1 MTSQVT
7 GVVEAKAVKG
17 MNTSILIGGEWY
29 SSFKGAGLASVEKG
43 STVDFLWK
51 PDAKGMGFR
60 NIIASTVKNL
70 SVGTLP
76 TASMAGKPYA
86 PAAKAYSTLG
96 VELGHASNLAMEMC
110 LKMDKDFDP
119 GSDAFY
125 KAWVHHTD
133 KIFTIMQKIRSSKE
147 KADDVVAAKATSVAA
162 IATARE
168 PVLAVEEK
176 ELMDSI
182 F

>member
-1 MTSQVT
+1 MTSQVI
-7 GVVEAKAVKG
+7 GIVEAKAVKG

-29 SSFKGAGLASVEKG
+29 SSYKGAGLASVEKG

-70 SVGTLP
+70 GGS
-76 TASMAGKPYA
+76 ASPAPAGGPARAYT

-110 LKMDKDFDP
+110 LKMDKDITP
-119 GSDAFY
+119 GTDEFY

-133 KIFTIMQKIRSSKE
+133 KIFTIMQKIRASKE
-147 KADDVVAAKATSVAA
+147 KAEAPAAKAP
-162 IATARE
+162 E
-168 PVLAVEEK
+168 PVLAAEEK
-176 ELMDSI
+176 EVLDSI

>member
-17 MNTSILIGGEWY
+17 MNTSILIRGEWY
-29 SSFKGAGLASVEKG
+29 SSFKGAGLASIEKG

-70 SVGTLP
+70 GGSSPVAAGSV
-76 TASMAGKPYA
+76 GKPYIP
-86 PAAKAYSTLG
+86 PARKEYSTLG

-110 LKMDKDFDP
+110 LGMAGIDP
-119 GSDAFY
+119 GSDEFY

-133 KIFTIMQKIRSSKE
+133 KIFTIMQKIRASKE
-147 KADDVVAAKATSVAA
+147 AVAAPATVVAKPATPEPITKA
-162 IATARE
+162 
-168 PVLAVEEK
+168 EE
-176 ELMDSI
+176 ELVDSI

>member
-29 SSFKGAGLASVEKG
+29 SSYKGAGLASVEKG

-51 PDAKGMGFR
+51 PDAKGMGFK

-70 SVGTLP
+70 GGTMIS
-76 TASMAGKPYA
+76 ASAAGPAKAYA

-133 KIFTIMQKIRSSKE
+133 KIFTIMQKIRASKE
-147 KADDVVAAKATSVAA
+147 KADAPLVVTSK
-162 IATARE
+162 IPE
-168 PVLAVEEK
+168 PVLAAEEK

>member
-29 SSFKGAGLASVEKG
+29 SSYKGVGLASVEKG

-51 PDAKGMGFR
+51 PDAKGMGFK

-70 SVGTLP
+70 GEPTTPVGA
-76 TASMAGKPYA
+76 ASTGKAYTP
-86 PAAKAYSTLG
+86 PARKEYSTLG
-96 VELGHASNLAMEMC
+96 VELGHASNLAME
-110 LKMDKDFDP
+110 LTLNKWTFNGAEP
-119 GSDAFY
+119 ASDEFY
-125 KAWVHHTD
+125 REWIHHTD
-133 KIFTIMQKIRSSKE
+133 KIFTIMQKIRASKE
-147 KADDVVAAKATSVAA
+147 GVAAPSAVVAKPATPEPITKA
-162 IATARE
+162 
-168 PVLAVEEK
+168 EE
-176 ELMDSI
+176 ELVDSI

>member
-7 GVVEAKAVKG
+7 GVVEAKAIKG

-29 SSFKGAGLASVEKG
+29 SSYKGAGLASVEKG

-51 PDAKGMGFR
+51 PDVKGMGFK

-70 SVGTLP
+70 GGPTTPVGA
-76 TASMAGKPYA
+76 ASTGKAYTP
-86 PAAKAYSTLG
+86 PARKEYSTLG

-110 LKMDKDFDP
+110 LGMPGVAP
-119 GSDAFY
+119 GSDEFY

-133 KIFTIMQKIRSSKE
+133 KIFTIMQKIRASKE
-147 KADDVVAAKATSVAA
+147 GVAAPAAVVAKPATPEPITKA
-162 IATARE
+162 
-168 PVLAVEEK
+168 EE
-176 ELMDSI
+176 ELVDSI

>member
-1 MTSQVT
+1 MAE
-7 GVVEAKAVKG
+7 GRAKG
-17 MNTSILIGGEWY
+17 
-29 SSFKGAGLASVEKG
+29 SVEKG
-43 STVDFLWK
+43 ATVDFLWK

-70 SVGTLP
+70 GGGTLP

-110 LKMDKDFDP
+110 LKMDKEITP
-119 GSDAFY
+119 GTDEFY

-133 KIFTIMQKIRSSKE
+133 KIFTIMQKIRASKE
-147 KADDVVAAKATSVAA
+147 GVAVPEAKVAAPEPLLKA
-162 IATARE
+162 
-168 PVLAVEEK
+168 EEK

>member
-29 SSFKGAGLASVEKG
+29 SSYKGAGLASIEKG

-70 SVGTLP
+70 GGSTPAPSGVVGK
-76 TASMAGKPYA
+76 AYV

-110 LKMDKDFDP
+110 LKMDSQFDP
-119 GSDAFY
+119 GTEEFY

-133 KIFTIMQKIRSSKE
+133 KIFTIMQKIRASKE
-147 KADDVVAAKATSVAA
+147 KADAPVVAVSKVP
-162 IATARE
+162 E